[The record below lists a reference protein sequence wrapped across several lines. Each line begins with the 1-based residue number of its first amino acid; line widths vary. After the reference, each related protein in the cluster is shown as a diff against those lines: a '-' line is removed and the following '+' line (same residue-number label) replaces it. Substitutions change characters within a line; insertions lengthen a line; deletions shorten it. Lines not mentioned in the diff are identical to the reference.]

1 MLHPA
6 SFSPL
11 FFYVCAAILL
21 FLPLPP
27 PSTQEEFTLR
37 WPSRNLQGVWGEIWI
52 SRWIS
57 CFHFNYKWEKCS
69 WMSASCASRVIET
82 KRNVK
87 WEEIRVKLFVFRAH
101 PVYIPSRTRSIYP
114 ASLVRFSQ
122 GTRASFPPFYSA
134 LDSFREELRG
144 VFRVR
149 VERNAKGGFWSVT
162 TSVIDSAV
170 PRMLGMETMA
180 ATRQWKRTNGLGN
193 WLFSGTVAGRW

>member
-1 MLHPA
+1 MFALPS
-6 SFSPL
+6 SFS
-11 FFYVCAAILL
+11 CL
-21 FLPLPP
+21 FLPLPRKRSLRYAGP
-27 PSTQEEFTLR
+27 REIYRVFEEKFEFRDEFRVSISIINEKNVRGWARVAPLEWSKRRETWNEKKYVLNCSYFEHTL
-37 WPSRNLQGVWGEIWI
+37 
-52 SRWIS
+52 
-57 CFHFNYKWEKCS
+57 
-69 WMSASCASRVIET
+69 
-82 KRNVK
+82 
-87 WEEIRVKLFVFRAH
+87 
-101 PVYIPSRTRSIYP
+101 YIFLLEYIQRSIYP

-180 ATRQWKRTNGLGN
+180 GTRQWKRTNGLGN

>member
-1 MLHPA
+1 MFALPS
-6 SFSPL
+6 SFS
-11 FFYVCAAILL
+11 CL
-21 FLPLPP
+21 FLPLPRKRSLRYAGP
-27 PSTQEEFTLR
+27 REIYRVFEEKFEFR
-37 WPSRNLQGVWGEIWI
+37 D
-52 SRWIS
+52 S
-57 CFHFNYKWEKCS
+57 CFHFNYKWEKCW
-69 WMSASCASRVIET
+69 WMSCASRVIET

-87 WEEIRVKLFVFRAH
+87 WEEIRVKLFVLRAH
-101 PVYIPSRTRSIYP
+101 PVYIPSRTRSIYS